1 MKKIKVALVG
11 LGGMGTGH
19 YRAYEG
25 IDEMELVAVCDV
37 RINESELKEKLEGK
51 SLNLYDDLDEML
63 GKEQPDMV
71 DIVTP
76 SYLHA
81 DMVIK
86 CLLRK
91 TDDLDG
97 GRSGKDFVRRKECKG
112 EIHGRARRKVYEA
125 VCLSRG
131 RNQERGDRKTF
142 AHRFQA
148 HFERS

>member
-71 DIVTP
+71 DIVWP
-76 SYLHA
+76 L
-81 DMVIK
+81 
-86 CLLRK
+86 
-91 TDDLDG
+91 
-97 GRSGKDFVRRKECKG
+97 
-112 EIHGRARRKVYEA
+112 
-125 VCLSRG
+125 
-131 RNQERGDRKTF
+131 
-142 AHRFQA
+142 
-148 HFERS
+148 